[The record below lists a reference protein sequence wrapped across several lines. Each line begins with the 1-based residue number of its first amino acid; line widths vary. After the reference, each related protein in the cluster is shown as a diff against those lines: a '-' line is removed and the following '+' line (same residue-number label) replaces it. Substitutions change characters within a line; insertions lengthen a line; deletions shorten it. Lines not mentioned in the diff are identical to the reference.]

1 VVQAA
6 RDDADGRWGT
16 VVDDRRQQL
25 LDEAAD
31 ARGAVL
37 ALVEGLSQA
46 DFARPTANAGWS
58 VKDEIAHLASIEARI
73 RLMLAAV
80 LSGRAWSADRAE
92 LDAFNAG
99 CVEERRT
106 WTAEAVIA
114 ELRTTGQETATLL
127 AQLTPEQ
134 LDQQWD
140 HPIFGPM
147 TVERTAGII
156 ARHLRSHA
164 EELRAALRH

>member
-1 VVQAA
+1 MGVAM
-6 RDDADGRWGT
+6 
-16 VVDDRRQQL
+16 DDRKRQLQ
-25 LDEAAD
+25 DEAAE

-37 ALVEGLSQA
+37 TLVEGLSEA
-46 DFARPTANAGWS
+46 DFSRPTVNDGWS
-58 VKDEIAHLASIEARI
+58 VQDEIAHLASIEARI
-73 RLMLAAV
+73 RLMLTTV
-80 LSGRAWSADRAE
+80 LGGGAWSADRAE
-92 LDAFNAG
+92 LDAFNAR

-106 WTAEAVIA
+106 WTPDAVVA
-114 ELRTTGQETATLL
+114 ELRRTGQETASLFER
-127 AQLTPEQ
+127 LTAEQ

-164 EELRAALRH
+164 EELRAALQA